1 MGPLGAVSRAAARS
15 GTVSGTSASPFNYR
29 ICHTRTI
36 HYDPRTISGPRYK
49 QPPEPHTMAR
59 TTSLEPRAIAAD
71 AAKRELSMPDSTPDD
86 IETRRGPR
94 VYLERQIMDGG
105 APSAKGNGRVEFSR
119 CFEVMGKIGR
129 AGPDMALRTEI
140 GAEPRRRD
148 SSLNRRIFGGASN
161 HRAAPTRIGVGRRGA
176 RRRTRYAPCPSSRP
190 SALPPGRPRPR
201 YRNVARV
208 RVELPDRRSAPARER
223 KTSECRPQSS
233 VSVERCLAKGR
244 KTPLARSG
252 GA

>member
-1 MGPLGAVSRAAARS
+1 MS
-15 GTVSGTSASPFNYR
+15 
-29 ICHTRTI
+29 
-36 HYDPRTISGPRYK
+36 
-49 QPPEPHTMAR
+49 R
-59 TTSLEPRAIAAD
+59 TTLPESRAIAAD
-71 AAKRELSMPDSTPDD
+71 AAKREIQMPKIMPDYT
-86 IETRRGPR
+86 ETHRKPR
-94 VYLERQIMDGG
+94 VRLARQIIDGG
-105 APSAKGNGRVEFSR
+105 VPRAKDNGRVEFSR

-140 GAEPRRRD
+140 GAEPRRLD
-148 SSLNRRIFGGASN
+148 GSLNRRIFGGASN
-161 HRAAPTRIGVGRRGA
+161 HRAAPTRIGVGRLGA

-208 RVELPDRRSAPARER
+208 LERPDGRSAPARER

-244 KTPLARSG
+244 KTPLARAG